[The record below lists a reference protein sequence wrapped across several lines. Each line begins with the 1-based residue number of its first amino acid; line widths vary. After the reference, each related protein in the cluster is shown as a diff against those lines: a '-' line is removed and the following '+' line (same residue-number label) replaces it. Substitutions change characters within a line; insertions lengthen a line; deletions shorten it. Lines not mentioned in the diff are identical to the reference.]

1 VSAPQDPGP
10 ESPLP
15 SCLGSTRASVDA
27 PRGSE
32 IGHVR
37 DASDPRVKPED
48 DDNAKPNNPGGNIAI
63 DGERMWATI
72 METAQIGG
80 TPKGG
85 ICRLTLT
92 DFDRQVRDWFRA
104 ACEAA
109 GCTVTIDDMGNI
121 FARRPGR
128 DPTLPPIA
136 IGSHLDTQPTGG
148 KYDGIIG
155 VLSGLEVLRT
165 LNDQGYETNAPIE
178 VIDWTN
184 EEGSRFAPAM
194 LSSGVFAGVFDTE
207 YAYAREDRDGVRFDD
222 ELTRIGYK
230 GDAKC
235 GSHPLGAHFELHIEQ
250 GPILEA
256 EAKTIGV
263 VTGVQGMRWY
273 EVTVTGTESHA
284 GSTPM
289 KLRRDALLGA
299 SRMVAAISDV
309 AWAHA
314 PEAVATVGLLESRPN
329 SRNVVPGSVFFSI
342 DLRHPSDAVVAAMEA
357 EATQRLERVAA
368 ESGLDVSIE
377 RVWDSPA
384 VRFDP
389 DCIASVRKAAEL
401 AGYPSRDI
409 VSGAGHDSA
418 YIARIAPTTM
428 VFVPCEKGLS
438 HNEAEHAEKSDVVA
452 GANVLLR
459 ALLETDQR
467 LADQRLAERAGRF
480 G

>member
-1 VSAPQDPGP
+1 MSQH
-10 ESPLP
+10 ESPVP
-15 SCLGSTRASVDA
+15 A
-27 PRGSE
+27 
-32 IGHVR
+32 
-37 DASDPRVKPED
+37 
-48 DDNAKPNNPGGNIAI
+48 GNIAI
-63 DGERMWATI
+63 NGDRLWDTI
-72 METAQIGG
+72 METAQIGA

-92 DFDRQVRDWFRA
+92 DLDRQVRDWFRA
-104 ACEAA
+104 KCQAA

-128 DPTLPPIA
+128 DLSLPPIA

-194 LSSGVFAGVFDTE
+194 LSSGVFAGVFDNAF
-207 YAYAREDRDGVRFDD
+207 AYAREDRNGQKFGD
-222 ELTRIGYK
+222 ELVRIGYK
-230 GDAKC
+230 GGVPC
-235 GSHPLGAHFELHIEQ
+235 GSHKLGAHFEIHIEQ
-250 GPILEA
+250 GPILED

-273 EVTVTGTESHA
+273 EVTVTGTEGHA
-284 GSTPM
+284 GATPM
-289 KLRRDALLGA
+289 RLRRNALLAA
-299 SRMVAAISDV
+299 SRMVAAIDRIG
-309 AWAHA
+309 WDHA
-314 PEAVATVGLLESRPN
+314 PDAVATVGLLESRPN
-329 SRNVVPGSVFFSI
+329 SRNVVPGSVFFTI
-342 DLRHPSDAVVAAMEA
+342 DLRHPSDATVAAMEA
-357 EATQRLERVAA
+357 ETRAELERIAA
-368 ESGLDVSIE
+368 DSNVETVID

-389 DCIASVRKAAEL
+389 DCIDAVRRAADA
-401 AGYPSRDI
+401 AGYGHRDI

-418 YIARIAPTTM
+418 YIARVAPTTM

-438 HNEAEHAEKSDVVA
+438 HNEAEHAEKSDVIA

-459 ALLETDQR
+459 AVLETDQR
-467 LADQRLAERAGRF
+467 LAEHAGR
-480 G
+480 GA

>member
-1 VSAPQDPGP
+1 MSGSA
-10 ESPLP
+10 
-15 SCLGSTRASVDA
+15 
-27 PRGSE
+27 
-32 IGHVR
+32 
-37 DASDPRVKPED
+37 
-48 DDNAKPNNPGGNIAI
+48 GNITI
-63 DGERMWATI
+63 DGDRMWASI
-72 METAQIGG
+72 METAQIGA

-92 DFDRQVRDWFRA
+92 DLDRQVRDWFRA

-109 GCTVTIDDMGNI
+109 GCVVTIDDMGNI

-207 YAYAREDRDGVRFDD
+207 YAYSRQDREGHRFGD
-222 ELTRIGYK
+222 ELIRIGYK
-230 GDAKC
+230 GDKPT
-235 GSHPLGAHFELHIEQ
+235 GSHALGAHFELHIEQ

-256 EAKTIGV
+256 EGKTIGV

-273 EVTVTGTESHA
+273 EVTVSGTESHA

-289 KLRRDALLGA
+289 KLRRDALVAA
-299 SRMVAAISDV
+299 SRMIAAV
-309 AWAHA
+309 NEVGWAHA
-314 PEAVATVGLLESRPN
+314 PDAVATVGLIESRPN
-329 SRNVVPGSVFFSI
+329 SRNVVPGSVFFTI
-342 DLRHPSDAVVAAMEA
+342 DLRHPSDAVVAAMEVA
-357 EATQRLERVAA
+357 MRQRLEQIAA
-368 ESGLDVSIE
+368 DSGIDAAIE
-377 RVWDSPA
+377 CVWDSPA

-389 DCIASVRKAAEL
+389 DCIEAVRNAAKAS
-401 AGYPSRDI
+401 GYGSRDI

-418 YIARIAPTTM
+418 YIARVAPTTM

-459 ALLETDQR
+459 AVLET
-467 LADQRLAERAGRF
+467 DQRLAERAGRA

>member
-1 VSAPQDPGP
+1 MSGP
-10 ESPLP
+10 PMGGP
-15 SCLGSTRASVDA
+15 T
-27 PRGSE
+27 
-32 IGHVR
+32 
-37 DASDPRVKPED
+37 
-48 DDNAKPNNPGGNIAI
+48 GNIAI
-63 DGERMWATI
+63 DGDRMWASI
-72 METAQIGG
+72 METAQIGA

-92 DFDRQVRDWFRA
+92 DLDRQVRDWFRT

-109 GCTVTIDDMGNI
+109 GCSVMVDDMGNI

-128 DPTLPPIA
+128 DPSLPPIA

-155 VLSGLEVLRT
+155 VLAGLEVLRT

-194 LSSGVFAGVFDTE
+194 LSSGVFAGVFDTN
-207 YAYAREDRDGVRFDD
+207 YAYTREDREGRRFGE

-230 GDAKC
+230 GDVPC
-235 GSHPLGAHFELHIEQ
+235 GSHALGAHFELHIEQ

-256 EAKTIGV
+256 EARTIGV

-273 EVTVTGTESHA
+273 EVTVIGTESHA

-299 SRMVAAISDV
+299 SRMVAEVNQTGWD
-309 AWAHA
+309 HA
-314 PEAVATVGLLESRPN
+314 PDAVATVGLIESRPN
-329 SRNVVPGSVFFSI
+329 SRNVVPGSVFFTI
-342 DLRHPSDAVVAAMEA
+342 DLRHPKDDVVAAMEA
-357 EATQRLERVAA
+357 EMMRRLRGIADD
-368 ESGLDVSIE
+368 SGLEVTID

-389 DCIASVRKAAEL
+389 ACIESVRSAAKAS
-401 AGYPSRDI
+401 GYASRDI

-418 YIARIAPTTM
+418 YIARVAPTTM

-459 ALLETDQR
+459 AVLET
-467 LADQRLAERAGRF
+467 DQRLAERAGRA